1 MNYDRFK
8 INFICNSF
16 VTFYDTIVYYAIV
29 IQRKWRNTK
38 KTPMYLVNIC
48 ANFIE
53 KNNIEVPENLMKQIK
68 QWKTE

>member
-1 MNYDRFK
+1 MTYDRFK

-16 VTFYDTIVYYAIV
+16 VSFYDTIVYYAIV

-38 KTPMYLVNIC
+38 KSPTYLVNLC

-53 KNNIEVPENLMKQIK
+53 KNNLKVPEHLLKQIK
-68 QWKTE
+68 KWKTD

>member
-1 MNYDRFK
+1 MTYDRFK

-16 VTFYDTIVYYAIV
+16 VSFYDTIVYYAIV

-38 KTPMYLVNIC
+38 KSPTYLVNLC

-53 KNNIEVPENLMKQIK
+53 KKNLKVSINLK
-68 QWKTE
+68 NKSTKIF